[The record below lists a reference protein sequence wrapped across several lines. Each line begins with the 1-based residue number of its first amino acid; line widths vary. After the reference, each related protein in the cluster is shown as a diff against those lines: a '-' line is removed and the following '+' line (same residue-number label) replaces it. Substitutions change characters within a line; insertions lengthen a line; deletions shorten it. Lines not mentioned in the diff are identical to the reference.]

1 MRKQRAGL
9 PPDARAGPEHY
20 RSRASHQTYRELGER
35 ARDELTRTGG
45 AIVDATFRRREDRD
59 AFTAAVGQSTHSPV
73 FIECRAPRDVLRE
86 RARRRESDP
95 RSVSD
100 ATVDLV
106 DRQLDEW
113 DSLDEIDAA
122 RHATVRADRDPPDIV
137 DDIEAFLDQRTAN
150 GALRFG

>member
-9 PPDARAGPEHY
+9 PPDARADPEHY
-20 RSRASHQTYRELGER
+20 RSRASHETYRELGER
-35 ARDELTRTGG
+35 ARDELARTGG

-59 AFTAAVGQSTHSPV
+59 AFTAAVGQGARSPV

-113 DSLDEIDAA
+113 DSLDEVDAA

-137 DDIEAFLDQRTAN
+137 DDIEAFLDQRTAS
-150 GALRFG
+150 GVLRFG